1 MSTSNVVSRKATLT
15 LPSQHGDSFGR
26 KSTVANLGRRST
38 LGRRMSRRFTRKS
51 IAIPTVFEPTY
62 QLESFSTIN
71 FDHVNEIIR
80 NCVIWSIPDNM
91 PVYDCIKAAEFTQT
105 LSKEIQARLKLQF
118 YNRYRIV
125 VVVNIFEKKWQQ
137 IQWKMMFLWDSE
149 NDQWTTFQHEA
160 NTFIVNV
167 LVAFVYCDWWF
178 DKKNAVSFTH
188 PSKRLVFHQSSQHK
202 TFHRTT
208 QRKYSSSYAILCIRQ
223 RLKFNQKL
231 FRLLILR

>member
-1 MSTSNVVSRKATLT
+1 MSTSNIVSRKATLT

-178 DKKNAVSFTH
+178 DKKKMPFLS
-188 PSKRLVFHQSSQHK
+188 L
-202 TFHRTT
+202 T
-208 QRKYSSSYAILCIRQ
+208 QASVLFSIRVASTKHFIVQLNENILLLMPFYAFGSAWNSTKNSLDC
-223 RLKFNQKL
+223 
-231 FRLLILR
+231 